1 MAPKYWRQIGFD
13 PHGNRVFLPV
23 ANAEATRVRF
33 DDESLWSMYHGCI
46 VYMGTFVVFYGQVFF
61 EYYKYTYIYMHL
73 FIEHKGVIKGMGPKR
88 DFCRVRPK

>member
-46 VYMGTFVVFYGQVFF
+46 VYMGTFVVFYGQVFLNIN
-61 EYYKYTYIYMHL
+61 EYTYIYICL
-73 FIEHKGVIKGMGPKR
+73 YSLSTKGSLKGWGPKGI
-88 DFCRVRPK
+88 FVG